1 MSLKD
6 GSLVLGKSEFSLWS
20 GDQGKTW
27 YTRPPLPAVSILQ
40 LLDGSFYALDGDTR
54 TTEKPGVFL
63 GKRTRLRS
71 LTNMQTSL
79 RWSEVPVTV
88 KRWTPLTGDN
98 GTEVSTL
105 GLGGPIVEMGDGT
118 WLKPCYGNF
127 QGDTV
132 PIEGFAATKG
142 EKWFKYRSYLLRSVD
157 QGKSWRY
164 FSTIAYDGETGQE
177 SFCEPAMV
185 HLGGGELLAVM
196 RTGRFAPMYQ
206 ARSLDGGKTWQRP
219 KSLHT
224 LGLSPAMVLLGDGA
238 LVCTFGWRPMKIVPE
253 MVAGGPYPGA
263 ADDYQKRY
271 KGDVGIEDPSAA
283 AGDYVMVSLDKG
295 HTWSKPRRIAT
306 PLTIGYT
313 LLAATGRDSCFA
325 LSRRI
330 VIPGESQASVAK
342 KWEKEW
348 QKWQGRARE
357 VIEGRHITVR

>member
-1 MSLKD
+1 MF
-6 GSLVLGKSEFSLWS
+6 LVKG
-20 GDQGKTW
+20 TH
-27 YTRPPLPAVSILQ
+27 
-40 LLDGSFYALDGDTR
+40 
-54 TTEKPGVFL
+54 
-63 GKRTRLRS
+63 LRS

-79 RWSEVPVTV
+79 QWSEISVTM

-98 GTEVSTL
+98 GTEVSTP
-105 GLGGPIVEMGDGT
+105 GLGGPIVEMENGT
-118 WLKPCYGNF
+118 LLKPCYGNF
-127 QGDTV
+127 RGDTV
-132 PIEGFAATKG
+132 PMEGFVATKD

-157 QGKSWRY
+157 RGESWGY

-224 LGLSPAMVLLGDGA
+224 LGLSPAMVLLGNGA
-238 LVCTFGWRPMKIVPE
+238 LVCSFGWRPMKIVAE
-253 MVAGGPYPGA
+253 MVGGGPYPGA
-263 ADDYQKRY
+263 DDDYRKRY
-271 KGDVGIEDPSAA
+271 KDDVGIEDPSAA

-295 HTWSKPRRIAT
+295 HTWNQPRGIAT

-313 LLAATGRDSCFA
+313 LLAATGRDSCLV

-330 VIPGESQASVAK
+330 VIPGESQASVAN

-348 QKWQGRARE
+348 QKWQDKARA
-357 VIEGRHITVR
+357 VIEVRHITVR